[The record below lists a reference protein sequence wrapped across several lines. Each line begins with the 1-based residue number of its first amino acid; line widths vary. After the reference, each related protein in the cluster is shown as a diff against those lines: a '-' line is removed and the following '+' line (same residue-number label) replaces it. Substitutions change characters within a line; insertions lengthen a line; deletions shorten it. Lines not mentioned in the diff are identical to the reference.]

1 VKSGKEEIMNIMR
14 WEPFRETGDF
24 FRSMSRPM
32 FGRWPGM
39 LGDDFT
45 SKLEWSPAV
54 DIKETEKEYLVTA
67 ELPGLSR
74 EDVKVTLEDGVLT
87 IEGERRQQKEVK
99 DERVHRIERQY
110 GEFFRSF
117 TLPDDAKADGIR
129 AESKDGILSVH
140 VPKLAVQKAKA
151 VEIKIN

>member
-1 VKSGKEEIMNIMR
+1 MNMMR
-14 WEPFRETGDF
+14 WEPFRNNDDF

-39 LGDDFT
+39 LGDEFP
-45 SKLEWSPAV
+45 SRYEWSPAV
-54 DIKETEKEYLVTA
+54 DIKETDKEYLVRA
-67 ELPGLSR
+67 ELPGLTR
-74 EDVKVTLEDGVLT
+74 EDVKVTLEGGVLT
-87 IEGERRQQKEVK
+87 IEGERRQEKELK
-99 DERVHRIERQY
+99 DERIHRIERLY
-110 GEFFRSF
+110 GEFYRSF

-151 VEIKIN
+151 VEIKVN